1 MSWAMDE
8 SQVHK
13 HLIVGGKTSP
23 VVTGG
28 PADAAKV
35 HGSAYIENCLNVGKE
50 NNFGRVQGTVCIS
63 KSSEQT
69 GVFALEVKDDA
80 HTDKSHWVTQQLKA
94 KQVVCDVVSTRIVS
108 KSVCGFTINH
118 PDPNKKGMK
127 LRYTVLEGP
136 EIGVY
141 CRGRVKN
148 TNTIFLPD
156 EWRHLVHEETITV
169 SITPIGA
176 YQDIFVKRIQ
186 DFAVFL
192 DSRGG
197 IPIHAYYHIFAERK
211 DQPKLITEFPAGQE
225 LSDEFQL

>member
-1 MSWAMDE
+1 MMLTLMKIALGNE
-8 SQVHK
+8 T
-13 HLIVGGKTSP
+13 GK
-23 VVTGG
+23 
-28 PADAAKV
+28 DQK
-35 HGSAYIENCLNVGKE
+35 N
-50 NNFGRVQGTVCIS
+50 
-63 KSSEQT
+63 
-69 GVFALEVKDDA
+69 
-80 HTDKSHWVTQQLKA
+80 
-94 KQVVCDVVSTRIVS
+94 VVCDIVSTRYVS
-108 KSVCGFTINH
+108 KAVCGFTINH

-141 CRGRVKN
+141 CRGKVKN

-156 EWRHLVHEETITV
+156 EWRHLVHEESITV

-186 DFAVFL
+186 DFAIFL

-197 IPIHAYYHIFAERK
+197 IPINAYYHIFAERK

-225 LSDEFQL
+225 LSDQFERMTIKNFGVVSGPGDGASGIFGKMMKSLDGYPHWIFLPEQCSHFMQPLSNREHYCYI

>member
-1 MSWAMDE
+1 MSWSVDE
-8 SQVHK
+8 QQVHK
-13 HLIVGGKTSP
+13 HLYIGSKPNPDIGA
-23 VVTGG
+23 G
-28 PADAAKV
+28 ADAIKV
-35 HGSAYIENCLNVGKE
+35 HGSAYMENHLAVGAPGA
-50 NNFGRVQGTVCIS
+50 FGLSFGTVMFS
-63 KSSEQT
+63 KSSAQV
-69 GVFALEVKDDA
+69 GPFCLEVKNDA
-80 HTDKSHWVTQQLKA
+80 HIDENCWVT
-94 KQVVCDVVSTRIVS
+94 KQVKTEKVICDIVSTRYVS

-186 DFAVFL
+186 DFAIFL

-197 IPIHAYYHIFAERK
+197 IQINAYYHIFAERK

-225 LSDEFQL
+225 LSDQFEL

>member
-1 MSWAMDE
+1 MSWSVDE
-8 SQVHK
+8 QQIHK
-13 HLIVGGKTSP
+13 HLYVGSKTS
-23 VVTGG
+23 VSIGG
-28 PADAAKV
+28 PIDALKV
-35 HGSAYIENCLNVGKE
+35 HGSSYMENHLQVGAAGA
-50 NNFGRVQGTVCIS
+50 FPLSFGTVMFSRGATTIGPFC
-63 KSSEQT
+63 
-69 GVFALEVKDDA
+69 LEVKDDA
-80 HTDKSHWVTQQLKA
+80 HIDQFLWVNTLTKSKY
-94 KQVVCDVVSTRIVS
+94 VVCDIVSTRIVS
-108 KSVCGFTINH
+108 KAVCGFTINH

-156 EWRHLVHEETITV
+156 EWRHLVHEESITV

-186 DFAVFL
+186 DFAIFL

-197 IPIHAYYHIFAERK
+197 IPINAYYHIFAERK

-225 LSDEFQL
+225 LSDQFNV